1 MSEEYLFYYFS
12 KMLCECSEMLNDM
25 EICEVKRDELR
36 KGIQNVVDKL
46 NEWVVD
52 FYSIVI

>member
-1 MSEEYLFYYFS
+1 
-12 KMLCECSEMLNDM
+12 MLNDM